1 MTSWDEGPTDDAK
14 AAGVWMFRALR
25 LRHGARVAC
34 KRLREE
40 RDNIAAVSGARASA
54 MRLIMAERD
63 AAHSQLAGTQSAL
76 TKTMRELTEESRRR
90 QDTMGR
96 NADLTS
102 QRDLARVERDAAQLE
117 LRALEWLHEQYD
129 EDYPHDW
136 FYRGSVV
143 WTMSA
148 DGLETEHA
156 TYASAARALGWE
168 G

>member
-1 MTSWDEGPTDDAK
+1 VTSWDEGPTDDAK

-63 AAHSQLAGTQSAL
+63 AA
-76 TKTMRELTEESRRR
+76 
-90 QDTMGR
+90 
-96 NADLTS
+96 
-102 QRDLARVERDAAQLE
+102 QLE

-156 TYASAARALGWE
+156 TYVSAARALGWE
-168 G
+168 GRGDGNF

>member
-1 MTSWDEGPTDDAK
+1 VSNPYTRAERYRHVAIERLEGWIHSWWVCAHERRLCGVGDLRI
-14 AAGVWMFRALR
+14 AASAALR

-63 AAHSQLAGTQSAL
+63 AA
-76 TKTMRELTEESRRR
+76 R
-90 QDTMGR
+90 
-96 NADLTS
+96 
-102 QRDLARVERDAAQLE
+102 LE

-148 DGLETEHA
+148 DGEETEHA
-156 TYASAARALGWE
+156 TYASAALALGWE
-168 G
+168 GRGDG